1 MIEFTEK
8 EIKALLYAIH
18 YVQDNIKCDRL
29 SKKEVG
35 VFTSQEA
42 KAIERGRVKLAKLL
56 ED

>member
-8 EIKALLYAIH
+8 ETMALLYAIH
-18 YVQDNIKCDRL
+18 YVQDHIKCDRL

-35 VFTSQEA
+35 EFTTQEVR
-42 KAIERGRVKLAKLL
+42 AIERVRVKLAKLL

>member
-18 YVQDNIKCDRL
+18 YVQDHIECDKL
-29 SKKEVG
+29 SKKEEG
-35 VFTSQEA
+35 TFTTQEV
-42 KAIERGRVKLAKLL
+42 KAIERVRVKLAKLL

>member
-8 EIKALLYAIH
+8 ETMALLYAIH

-35 VFTSQEA
+35 AFTTQEVR
-42 KAIERGRVKLAKLL
+42 AIERVRVKLAKLL

>member
-18 YVQDNIKCDRL
+18 YVQDNIKCDGL
-29 SKKEVG
+29 SKKDDGTFTTQEV
-35 VFTSQEA
+35 
-42 KAIERGRVKLAKLL
+42 KAIERVRVKLAKLL